1 MDEQVGL
8 WEVILLCPNRRGS
21 WRISVP
27 CRKMFSFSWRRIK
40 IKEETLKLPL
50 IFFNVIHIAEETKK
64 RLNPQPQPPTPNPN
78 LGAGRAQR
86 RLQIHRFLRQTTV
99 HFSSIVQSADGT
111 SDFIFLPIS
120 EKPNVNQQ
128 KWSHYPYSYAELST
142 QWCDSTI
149 KRIYEHTTK
158 P

>member
-21 WRISVP
+21 WRIFDA
-27 CRKMFSFSWRRIK
+27 RKMFSFSWRRIK
-40 IKEETLKLPL
+40 INEETLKLPL

-64 RLNPQPQPPTPNPN
+64 RLNPQLPTPTFAQAARRGVCRFTASSVKPQSTS
-78 LGAGRAQR
+78 APSSRA
-86 RLQIHRFLRQTTV
+86 LMAPVIS
-99 HFSSIVQSADGT
+99 FSCRSV
-111 SDFIFLPIS
+111 
-120 EKPNVNQQ
+120 EKPNVNHQ
-128 KWSHYPYSYAELST
+128 KWSHYPYSYADLPT